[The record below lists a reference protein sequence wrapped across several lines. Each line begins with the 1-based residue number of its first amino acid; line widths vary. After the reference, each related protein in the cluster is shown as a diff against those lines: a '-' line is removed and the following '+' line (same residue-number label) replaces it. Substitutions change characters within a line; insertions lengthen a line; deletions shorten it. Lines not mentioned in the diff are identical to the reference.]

1 MMAILVAIR
10 STKQSPS
17 AMRGLINYC
26 LQEKKTF
33 DINSDRKL
41 ITGVN
46 CIPQNAYTEFM
57 TTKAVYHQERGVNFY
72 HFSQSFSPE
81 EKITP
86 EEAHEVAIEFVKKAW
101 PGHEVLV
108 CTHMDEPHLHSNIIV
123 NSVNFE
129 NGTKLHLSPSLLKV
143 LRDMN
148 DEVCKS
154 HGLSVL
160 PPYEKGRKGMST
172 REFRAAEKGQ
182 SWKFRLM
189 SDIRESMKRSGTREE
204 FTKEMARRGYEMK
217 WTDERK
223 YITFTCPN
231 GMKCRDNKL
240 HHDKFLKEE
249 LENEFKI
256 REQLTRKINLRG
268 IDGQE
273 LREAG
278 GISQHTNGSQS
289 VYVAGKTEVDR
300 DRLAVGSSEFSAED
314 ISKGMRA
321 GNERADREYVES
333 DATESAGR
341 EPEYHEQ
348 PDINERIY
356 SSEDGEFVATGW
368 EDERR
373 IYFEILQGSGQGSE
387 QVESDDRYVEATPAE
402 VPGDNSRSGNL
413 ILDAGVGT
421 LTALASLMDND
432 QDDDPEEKKKKLDA
446 KDAGSNVGFALGSAI
461 GLAAAIIAKGKKQ
474 DEDITEAPTEEPD
487 EVEEIN
493 NEPYEESEDLD
504 EDEGFTMQM

>member
-1 MMAILVAIR
+1 MATLNIIPE
-10 STKQSPS
+10 TKQSPS
-17 AMRGLINYC
+17 AMRGVINYC
-26 LQEKKTF
+26 LDEKKTF
-33 DINSDRKL
+33 DINSGRKL

-46 CIPQNAYTEFM
+46 CIGEIAYTEFM
-57 TTKAVYHQERGVNFY
+57 TTKAVYHNEGRVNFY
-72 HFSQSFSPE
+72 HFSHSFSPK

-86 EEAHEVAIEFVKKAW
+86 VEAHEVAIEFVKKAW

-108 CTHMDEPHLHSNIIV
+108 CTHMDEPHLHSNIVV

-129 NGTKLHLSPSLLKV
+129 NGTKLHLSPNSLKV
-143 LRDMN
+143 LRDLN

-160 PPYEKGRKGMST
+160 PPYQKGRKGMST
-172 REFRAAEKGQ
+172 REYRAAEKGQ

-189 SDIRESMKRSGTREE
+189 SDIKYAMERSGNREQ
-204 FTKEMARRGYEMK
+204 FTKEMEKQGYEMR

-223 YITFTCPN
+223 NITFTCPN
-231 GMKCRDNKL
+231 GMKCRDIKL
-240 HHDKFLKEE
+240 HHDKFLKEAI
-249 LENEFKI
+249 ENEFKI
-256 REQLTRKINLRG
+256 REQLTNGFQTEGING
-268 IDGQE
+268 EE
-273 LREAG
+273 LEAYGRVRQQSIGTEGVFHTRE
-278 GISQHTNGSQS
+278 
-289 VYVAGKTEVDR
+289 TEVRGTENDTGYGRIPTGAVHANKDSGYENR
-300 DRLAVGSSEFSAED
+300 D
-314 ISKGMRA
+314 I
-321 GNERADREYVES
+321 EYVES

-348 PDINERIY
+348 PDINECDY

-368 EDERR
+368 EDERQV
-373 IYFEILQGSGQGSE
+373 YFEILGYPGYRSNETERLDE
-387 QVESDDRYVEATPAE
+387 QVRETPIE
-402 VPGDNSRSGNL
+402 VPGDYGRSGNI

-461 GLAAAIIAKGKKQ
+461 GLAAALIAKGQKQ
-474 DEDITEAPTEEPD
+474 DEDIIETQTEDPD

-504 EDEGFTMQM
+504 EDGGFTMQM

>member
-1 MMAILVAIR
+1 MAILVAIR

-33 DINSDRKL
+33 DINSGRKL

-108 CTHMDEPHLHSNIIV
+108 CTHMDEPHLHSNIVV

-129 NGTKLHLSPSLLKV
+129 NGTKLHLSPSSLKV

-231 GMKCRDNKL
+231 GMRCRDNKL

-278 GISQHTNGSQS
+278 GISQHTNGSQG

-341 EPEYHEQ
+341 ESEYHEQ
-348 PDINERIY
+348 PDIIERIY

-402 VPGDNSRSGNL
+402 VPGDIGRSGNL
-413 ILDAGVGT
+413 IVDVGVGT
-421 LTALASLMDND
+421 LTAVASLMDND

-446 KDAGSNVGFALGSAI
+446 KNAGSNVGFALGSAI
-461 GLAAAIIAKGKKQ
+461 GLAAALIAKGKKQ
-474 DEDITEAPTEEPD
+474 DEDITETPTEEPD
-487 EVEEIN
+487 EAEEIN

-504 EDEGFTMQM
+504 VDEGFTMQM

>member
-1 MMAILVAIR
+1 MAILVAIR

-72 HFSQSFSPE
+72 HFSQSFSPK

-101 PGHEVLV
+101 AGHEVLV
-108 CTHMDEPHLHSNIIV
+108 CTHMDEPHLHSNIVV

-129 NGTKLHLSPSLLKV
+129 NGTKLHLSPSSLKV

-154 HGLSVL
+154 HRLSVL
-160 PPYEKGRKGMST
+160 PPYEKSRKGMST

-189 SDIRESMKRSGTREE
+189 SDIKYAMERSGNREQ
-204 FTKEMARRGYEMK
+204 FIKEMAKQGYEMR

-231 GMKCRDNKL
+231 GMKCRDIKL
-240 HHDKFLKEE
+240 HHDKFLKEAI
-249 LENEFKI
+249 ENEFKI
-256 REQLTRKINLRG
+256 REQLTNGFQTEGING
-268 IDGQE
+268 KE
-273 LREAG
+273 LEEYGRVRQQPSGTES
-278 GISQHTNGSQS
+278 IFHTGETEVSGTENDTGYGRIPTGTVPADKNSG
-289 VYVAGKTEVDR
+289 YENRNIENVAGNGR
-300 DRLAVGSSEFSAED
+300 
-314 ISKGMRA
+314 
-321 GNERADREYVES
+321 
-333 DATESAGR
+333 ESAGR
-341 EPEYHEQ
+341 EQEYHEQ

-421 LTALASLMDND
+421 LTVLASLMDND

-446 KDAGSNVGFALGSAI
+446 KDAGSNFGVALGGAI
-461 GLAAAIIAKGKKQ
+461 GLAAALITKSKKQ
-474 DEDITEAPTEEPD
+474 DEDITETPTEEPD
-487 EVEEIN
+487 KLDEIN

-504 EDEGFTMQM
+504 EGFRLEM

>member
-1 MMAILVAIR
+1 MATLNIIPE
-10 STKQSPS
+10 TKQSPS
-17 AMRGLINYC
+17 AMRGVINYC
-26 LQEKKTF
+26 LDEKKTF
-33 DINSDRKL
+33 DINSGRKL

-46 CIPQNAYTEFM
+46 CIGEKAYTEFM
-57 TTKAVYHQERGVNFY
+57 TTKAVYHNEGRVNFY
-72 HFSQSFSPE
+72 HFSHSFSPK

-86 EEAHEVAIEFVKKAW
+86 VEAHEVAIEFVKKAW

-108 CTHMDEPHLHSNIIV
+108 CTHMDEPHLHSNIVV

-129 NGTKLHLSPSLLKV
+129 NGTKLHLSPNSLKV
-143 LRDMN
+143 LRDLN

-154 HGLSVL
+154 HNLSVL
-160 PPYEKGRKGMST
+160 PPYQKGRKGMST
-172 REFRAAEKGQ
+172 REYRAAEKGQ

-189 SDIRESMKRSGTREE
+189 SDIKYAMERSGNREQ
-204 FTKEMARRGYEMK
+204 FTKEMAKQGYEMR

-223 YITFTCPN
+223 NITFTCPN
-231 GMKCRDNKL
+231 GMKCRDIKL
-240 HHDKFLKEE
+240 HHDKFLKEAI
-249 LENEFKI
+249 ENEFKI
-256 REQLTRKINLRG
+256 REQLTNGFQTEGING
-268 IDGQE
+268 EE
-273 LREAG
+273 LEEYGRVRQQSIGTEGVFHTRE
-278 GISQHTNGSQS
+278 
-289 VYVAGKTEVDR
+289 TEVSGTENDTGYGRIPTGAVHANKDSGYENR
-300 DRLAVGSSEFSAED
+300 D
-314 ISKGMRA
+314 I
-321 GNERADREYVES
+321 EYVES

-348 PDINERIY
+348 PDINECDYR
-356 SSEDGEFVATGW
+356 SEDGEFVATGW

-373 IYFEILQGSGQGSE
+373 IYFEFLRNPGYRSDKTE
-387 QVESDDRYVEATPAE
+387 QSDEEVRATPVE
-402 VPGDNSRSGNL
+402 VPRDFSRSGNL

-461 GLAAAIIAKGKKQ
+461 GLAAALIAKGKKQ

>member
-1 MMAILVAIR
+1 MAILVAIR

-86 EEAHEVAIEFVKKAW
+86 VEAHGVAIEFVKKAW

-108 CTHMDEPHLHSNIIV
+108 CTHMDEPHLHSNIVV

-129 NGTKLHLSPSLLKV
+129 NGTKLHLSPSSLKV
-143 LRDMN
+143 LRDLN
-148 DEVCKS
+148 DEVCIS

-172 REFRAAEKGQ
+172 REYRAAEKGQ

-189 SDIRESMKRSGTREE
+189 SDIKYALERSGNRKQ
-204 FTKEMARRGYEMK
+204 FTKEMAKQGYEMR

-223 YITFTCPN
+223 NITFTCPN
-231 GMKCRDNKL
+231 GMKCRDIKL
-240 HHDKFLKEE
+240 HHDKFLKEAI
-249 LENEFKI
+249 ENEFKI
-256 REQLTRKINLRG
+256 REQLANEFQTEGING
-268 IDGQE
+268 EE
-273 LREAG
+273 LEEYGRVRQQPSGTES
-278 GISQHTNGSQS
+278 IFHTGE
-289 VYVAGKTEVDR
+289 TEVSRTENDTGYGR
-300 DRLAVGSSEFSAED
+300 
-314 ISKGMRA
+314 ISTGTVP
-321 GNERADREYVES
+321 ADKNSGYENRNIENAANNGREP
-333 DATESAGR
+333 AGR
-341 EPEYHEQ
+341 EPEHHEQ
-348 PDINERIY
+348 PDINECDY
-356 SSEDGEFVATGW
+356 HSEDGEFVATGW

-373 IYFEILQGSGQGSE
+373 IYFEILRNPGYR
-387 QVESDDRYVEATPAE
+387 SDKTKQSDEEVRATPVE
-402 VPGDNSRSGNL
+402 VPRDFSRSGNL

-432 QDDDPEEKKKKLDA
+432 QDDNPEEKKKKLNA
-446 KDAGSNVGFALGSAI
+446 KDAGSNVGFALGSDI
-461 GLAAAIIAKGKKQ
+461 GLVAALIAKGKRQ
-474 DEDITEAPTEEPD
+474 DEDLSEPPTEEPD

-493 NEPYEESEDLD
+493 NKPYEESEDLD

>member
-1 MMAILVAIR
+1 MATLNIIPE
-10 STKQSPS
+10 TKQSPS
-17 AMRGLINYC
+17 AMRGVINYC

-33 DINSDRKL
+33 DMNSDRKL

-46 CIPQNAYTEFM
+46 CIGQIAYTEFM
-57 TTKAVYHQERGVNFY
+57 TTKAVYHKEGGVNFY

-86 EEAHEVAIEFVKKAW
+86 IEAHEVAIEFVKKAW

-108 CTHMDEPHLHSNIIV
+108 CTHMDEPHLHSNIVV

-129 NGTKLHLSPSLLKV
+129 NGTKLHLSPNSLKV
-143 LRDMN
+143 LRDLN
-148 DEVCKS
+148 DEVCIS
-154 HGLSVL
+154 HGFSVL

-172 REFRAAEKGQ
+172 REYRAAEKGQ

-189 SDIRESMKRSGTREE
+189 SDIKYAMERSGNREQ
-204 FTKEMARRGYEMK
+204 FTKEMSKQGYKMR

-223 YITFTCPN
+223 NITFTCPN
-231 GMKCRDNKL
+231 GMKCRDFKL
-240 HHDKFLKEE
+240 HHDKFLKEAI
-249 LENEFKI
+249 ENEFKI
-256 REQLTRKINLRG
+256 REQLTKRF
-268 IDGQE
+268 QT
-273 LREAG
+273 G
-278 GISQHTNGSQS
+278 GINGEELEEYGRVQQRPSGTESIFHTGE
-289 VYVAGKTEVDR
+289 TEISGTENDTGYGRIPTGAVHADKDFSYENR
-300 DRLAVGSSEFSAED
+300 D
-314 ISKGMRA
+314 I
-321 GNERADREYVES
+321 EYVKS

-348 PDINERIY
+348 PDINKRDY
-356 SSEDGEFVATGW
+356 RSEDGEFVATGW

-373 IYFEILQGSGQGSE
+373 VYFEILQGPGQGSE
-387 QVESDDRYVEATPAE
+387 QAESDDRYAEATPAE
-402 VPGDNSRSGNL
+402 VLRDNSGSGNL
-413 ILDAGVGT
+413 ILDVSVGT
-421 LTALASLMDND
+421 LTAVASLMDND

-461 GLAAAIIAKGKKQ
+461 GLAAALIAKSKKQ
-474 DEDITEAPTEEPD
+474 DEDITETLTEEPD

-504 EDEGFTMQM
+504 EDEGLTMQM

>member
-1 MMAILVAIR
+1 MAILVAIR

-33 DINSDRKL
+33 DINSGRKL

-86 EEAHEVAIEFVKKAW
+86 VEAHEVAVEFVKKAW

-108 CTHMDEPHLHSNIIV
+108 CTHMDEPHLHSNIVV

-129 NGTKLHLSPSLLKV
+129 NGTKLHLSPSSLKV

-148 DEVCKS
+148 DEICKS

-189 SDIRESMKRSGTREE
+189 SDIKYAMERSGNREQ
-204 FTKEMARRGYEMK
+204 FAKEMAKQGYEMR
-217 WTDERK
+217 WTVERK

-231 GMKCRDNKL
+231 GMKCRDIKL
-240 HHDKFLKEE
+240 HHDKFLKEAI
-249 LENEFKI
+249 ENEFKI
-256 REQLTRKINLRG
+256 REQLTNGFQTEGING
-268 IDGQE
+268 EE
-273 LREAG
+273 LEEYGRVRQQSSGTES
-278 GISQHTNGSQS
+278 IFHTGE
-289 VYVAGKTEVDR
+289 TEVSGTENDTGYGRISTGAVHVDKDAGYENR
-300 DRLAVGSSEFSAED
+300 D
-314 ISKGMRA
+314 I
-321 GNERADREYVES
+321 EYVEN

-341 EPEYHEQ
+341 EPEYHGQ

-356 SSEDGEFVATGW
+356 SSEDREFVATGW

-373 IYFEILQGSGQGSE
+373 IYFEILQDSGQGSE
-387 QVESDDRYVEATPAE
+387 QAKSDDRYAEATSVE
-402 VPGDNSRSGNL
+402 VPGDIGRSGNL

-421 LTALASLMDND
+421 LTAVASLMDND

-446 KDAGSNVGFALGSAI
+446 KDAGSNVGFALGIAI
-461 GLAAAIIAKGKKQ
+461 GLAAALIAKGKKQ
-474 DEDITEAPTEEPD
+474 DEDITETPTEEPD

-504 EDEGFTMQM
+504 EDEGFKLEM

>member
-1 MMAILVAIR
+1 MGGGNDGNISCNS

-108 CTHMDEPHLHSNIIV
+108 CTHMDEPHLHSNIVV

-129 NGTKLHLSPSLLKV
+129 NGTKLHLSPSSLKV

-240 HHDKFLKEE
+240 HHDKFLKEAI
-249 LENEFKI
+249 ENEFKI
-256 REQLTRKINLRG
+256 REQLT
-268 IDGQE
+268 
-273 LREAG
+273 
-278 GISQHTNGSQS
+278 NGFQ
-289 VYVAGKTEVDR
+289 T
-300 DRLAVGSSEFSAED
+300 
-314 ISKGMRA
+314 
-321 GNERADREYVES
+321 
-333 DATESAGR
+333 
-341 EPEYHEQ
+341 
-348 PDINERIY
+348 ERIN
-356 SSEDGEFVATGW
+356 GE
-368 EDERR
+368 ELEEYDEQFR
-373 IYFEILQGSGQGSE
+373 ETS
-387 QVESDDRYVEATPAE
+387 VE
-402 VPGDNSRSGNL
+402 VPGDIGRSGNL
-413 ILDAGVGT
+413 ILDAGVGAI
-421 LTALASLMDND
+421 TAVASLMDND

-446 KDAGSNVGFALGSAI
+446 KDAGSNFGFALGGAI
-461 GLAAAIIAKGKKQ
+461 GLAAALIAKGKKQ
-474 DEDITEAPTEEPD
+474 DEDIIETQTEAPD

-504 EDEGFTMQM
+504 EDEGFKLEM

>member
-1 MMAILVAIR
+1 MAILVAIR

-26 LQEKKTF
+26 LQDKKTF
-33 DINSDRKL
+33 DINSGRKL

-57 TTKAVYHQERGVNFY
+57 TTKEVYHQERGVNFY

-86 EEAHEVAIEFVKKAW
+86 VEAHEVAIEFVKKAW
-101 PGHEVLV
+101 TGHEVLV
-108 CTHMDEPHLHSNIIV
+108 CTHMDEPHLHSNIVV

-129 NGTKLHLSPSLLKV
+129 NGTKLHLSPSSLKA

-172 REFRAAEKGQ
+172 REYRAAEKGQ

-189 SDIRESMKRSGTREE
+189 SDIRESMKRSGNREE
-204 FTKEMARRGYEMK
+204 FTKEMARRGYEMR

-231 GMKCRDNKL
+231 GMKCRDIKL
-240 HHDKFLKEE
+240 HHDKFLKEAI
-249 LENEFKI
+249 ENEFKI
-256 REQLTRKINLRG
+256 RE
-268 IDGQE
+268 E
-273 LREAG
+273 L
-278 GISQHTNGSQS
+278 TNGSQTGRFNEQELGAYGRVRQQS
-289 VYVAGKTEVDR
+289 IGTEGVFHTGETEVSGTENDTGYGRIPTGAVHVDKDTGYENR
-300 DRLAVGSSEFSAED
+300 D
-314 ISKGMRA
+314 IK
-321 GNERADREYVES
+321 YVEN
-333 DATESAGR
+333 DAGEFAER

-348 PDINERIY
+348 PDINKCDYR
-356 SSEDGEFVATGW
+356 SEDGEFVATGW

-373 IYFEILQGSGQGSE
+373 IYFEILQDSGQGSE
-387 QVESDDRYVEATPAE
+387 QAESDDRYAEATPAE
-402 VPGDNSRSGNL
+402 VPGDIGRSGNL
-413 ILDAGVGT
+413 ILDAGVGA
-421 LTALASLMDND
+421 LTAVASLMDND

-446 KDAGSNVGFALGSAI
+446 KDAGSNFGFALGGAI
-461 GLAAAIIAKGKKQ
+461 GLAAALIAKSKKQ
-474 DEDITEAPTEEPD
+474 DEDIIETATEEPD

-504 EDEGFTMQM
+504 EDEGFKLEM

>member
-86 EEAHEVAIEFVKKAW
+86 VEAHEVAIEFVKKAW

-108 CTHMDEPHLHSNIIV
+108 CTHMDEPHLHSNIVV

-129 NGTKLHLSPSLLKV
+129 SGTKLHLSPSSLKV

-189 SDIRESMKRSGTREE
+189 SDIKYAMERSGNRGQ
-204 FTKEMARRGYEMK
+204 FAKEMAKQGYEMR
-217 WTDERK
+217 WTVERK

-231 GMKCRDNKL
+231 GMKCRDIKL
-240 HHDKFLKEE
+240 HHDKFLKEAI
-249 LENEFKI
+249 ENEFKI
-256 REQLTRKINLRG
+256 RE
-268 IDGQE
+268 E
-273 LREAG
+273 L
-278 GISQHTNGSQS
+278 TNGFQ
-289 VYVAGKTEVDR
+289 TEGINGEELEESGRVR
-300 DRLAVGSSEFSAED
+300 QQPSGTED
-314 ISKGMRA
+314 IFYA
-321 GNERADREYVES
+321 GETENFGTENDTGYGRIPTGAVHANKDSGYENRNIENVANNGRESVE
-333 DATESAGR
+333 R

-348 PDINERIY
+348 PDINECDYR
-356 SSEDGEFVATGW
+356 SEDGEFVATGW
-368 EDERR
+368 ERERQV
-373 IYFEILQGSGQGSE
+373 YFEILKNSGYRGNEAE
-387 QVESDDRYVEATPAE
+387 QSDEQFRETPVEIPR
-402 VPGDNSRSGNL
+402 NFSRSGNL

-421 LTALASLMDND
+421 LTALASLMNND

-461 GLAAAIIAKGKKQ
+461 GLAAALIAKSKKQ
-474 DEDITEAPTEEPD
+474 DEDITETPTEEPD

-504 EDEGFTMQM
+504 EDEGFKLEM

>member
-1 MMAILVAIR
+1 MAILVAIR

-26 LQEKKTF
+26 LQDKKTF
-33 DINSDRKL
+33 DVNSDRKL

-46 CIPQNAYTEFM
+46 CIAQNAYAEFM
-57 TTKAVYHQERGVNFY
+57 TTKAVYHQEGGVNFY

-101 PGHEVLV
+101 SGHEVLV
-108 CTHMDEPHLHSNIIV
+108 CTHMDEPHLHSNIVV

-129 NGTKLHLSPSLLKV
+129 NGTKLHLSPSSLKV

-148 DEVCKS
+148 DEICKS

-172 REFRAAEKGQ
+172 REFRTAEKGQ

-189 SDIRESMKRSGTREE
+189 SDIKYAMERSGNREQ
-204 FTKEMARRGYEMK
+204 FTKEMAKQGYEMR

-231 GMKCRDNKL
+231 GMKCRDIKL
-240 HHDKFLKEE
+240 HHDKFMKEAI
-249 LENEFKI
+249 ENEFKI
-256 REQLTRKINLRG
+256 RE
-268 IDGQE
+268 E
-273 LREAG
+273 L
-278 GISQHTNGSQS
+278 TNGFQTGRINGEELEEYGRVRQQPSGTES
-289 VYVAGKTEVDR
+289 IFHAGETEVSRTENDTGYDR
-300 DRLAVGSSEFSAED
+300 VPTGAVSKHSSVGDKS
-314 ISKGMRA
+314 S
-321 GNERADREYVES
+321 DREYVGN
-333 DATESAGR
+333 DAKESAGR
-341 EPEYHEQ
+341 EPEHHEQ
-348 PDINERIY
+348 PDINECDYR
-356 SSEDGEFVATGW
+356 SEDGEFVATGW

-373 IYFEILQGSGQGSE
+373 IYFEILQGSGQGNE
-387 QVESDDRYVEATPAE
+387 QVESDDRYVEATPVE
-402 VPGDNSRSGNL
+402 VPGDNGRSGNL

-446 KDAGSNVGFALGSAI
+446 KDAGSNVGFALGSVI
-461 GLAAAIIAKGKKQ
+461 GLAAALIAKGKKQ
-474 DEDITEAPTEEPD
+474 DEDVTETPTEEPD

-504 EDEGFTMQM
+504 EDEGFKLEM

>member
-1 MMAILVAIR
+1 MAILVAIR

-33 DINSDRKL
+33 DINSGRKL

-46 CIPQNAYTEFM
+46 CVPQNAYTEFM
-57 TTKAVYHQERGVNFY
+57 TTKVVYHQERGVNFY

-108 CTHMDEPHLHSNIIV
+108 CTHMDEPHLHSNIVV

-129 NGTKLHLSPSLLKV
+129 NGTKLHLSPNSLKV
-143 LRDMN
+143 LRDLN

-154 HGLSVL
+154 HNLSVL
-160 PPYEKGRKGMST
+160 PPYQKGRKGMAT
-172 REFRAAEKGQ
+172 REYRAAEKGQ

-189 SDIRESMKRSGTREE
+189 SDIKYAMERSGNREQ
-204 FTKEMARRGYEMK
+204 FTKKMAKQGYEMR

-231 GMKCRDNKL
+231 GMKCRDIKL

-278 GISQHTNGSQS
+278 GISQHTNGSQG

-300 DRLAVGSSEFSAED
+300 DRLVVGSSEFPAED
-314 ISKGMRA
+314 ISKGLRA
-321 GNERADREYVES
+321 GNERADREHVEN
-333 DATESAGR
+333 DDRESAAG
-341 EPEYHEQ
+341 ESKHYKQ
-348 PDINERIY
+348 PDINEC
-356 SSEDGEFVATGW
+356 SDGSEDGEFVATGW
-368 EDERR
+368 EDERQV
-373 IYFEILQGSGQGSE
+373 YFEILRNPGHRGNEAE
-387 QVESDDRYVEATPAE
+387 QTDERFRETSVE
-402 VPGDNSRSGNL
+402 VPGDISRSGNL
-413 ILDAGVGT
+413 ILDVGVGT
-421 LTALASLMDND
+421 LTAVASLMDND

-461 GLAAAIIAKGKKQ
+461 GLAAALIAKGKKQ
-474 DEDITEAPTEEPD
+474 DEDLTETPTEEPD
-487 EVEEIN
+487 EAEEIN

>member
-1 MMAILVAIR
+1 MATLNIIPE
-10 STKQSPS
+10 TKQSPS
-17 AMRGLINYC
+17 AMRGVINYC

-33 DINSDRKL
+33 DMNSDRKL

-46 CIPQNAYTEFM
+46 CIGQNAYTEFM
-57 TTKAVYHQERGVNFY
+57 TTKAVYHKERGVNFY

-86 EEAHEVAIEFVKKAW
+86 EEAHEVAIEFVKKAL

-108 CTHMDEPHLHSNIIV
+108 CTHMDEPHLHSNIVV

-129 NGTKLHLSPSLLKV
+129 NGTKLHLSPSSLKV

-172 REFRAAEKGQ
+172 REYRAAEKGQ

-189 SDIRESMKRSGTREE
+189 SDIKYAMERSGNRKQ
-204 FTKEMARRGYEMK
+204 FTKEMAKQGYEMR

-231 GMKCRDNKL
+231 GMKCRDIKL
-240 HHDKFLKEE
+240 HHDKFLKEAI
-249 LENEFKI
+249 ENEFKI
-256 REQLTRKINLRG
+256 RE
-268 IDGQE
+268 E
-273 LREAG
+273 L
-278 GISQHTNGSQS
+278 TNGSQTGRINEKELEAYGRVRQQS
-289 VYVAGKTEVDR
+289 IRTEGVFHTRETEVSGTENDTGYGRIPTGTVHVDKDTGYENR
-300 DRLAVGSSEFSAED
+300 D
-314 ISKGMRA
+314 I
-321 GNERADREYVES
+321 EYVENG
-333 DATESAGR
+333 ARESAER

-348 PDINERIY
+348 PDINECDYR
-356 SSEDGEFVATGW
+356 SEDGEFVATGW
-368 EDERR
+368 EDERQV
-373 IYFEILQGSGQGSE
+373 YFEILRNPGHRGNEAE
-387 QVESDDRYVEATPAE
+387 QTDERFRETSVE
-402 VPGDNSRSGNL
+402 VPGDIGRSGNL

-421 LTALASLMDND
+421 LTAVASLMDND

-461 GLAAAIIAKGKKQ
+461 GLAAALIAKSKKQ

-487 EVEEIN
+487 KVEDIN

-504 EDEGFTMQM
+504 EEEGFKLEM

>member
-1 MMAILVAIR
+1 MAILVAIR

-108 CTHMDEPHLHSNIIV
+108 CTHMDEPHLHSNIVV

-129 NGTKLHLSPSLLKV
+129 NGTKLHLSPSSLKV

-148 DEVCKS
+148 DDVCKS

-189 SDIRESMKRSGTREE
+189 SDIKYAMERSGNREQ
-204 FTKEMARRGYEMK
+204 FTKEMAKQGYEMR

-231 GMKCRDNKL
+231 GMKCRDVKL
-240 HHDKFLKEE
+240 HHDKFLKEAI
-249 LENEFKI
+249 ENEFKI
-256 REQLTRKINLRG
+256 REQLTNGFQTEGINGEEFEEYGRVRQQSIG
-268 IDGQE
+268 TEGVF
-273 LREAG
+273 
-278 GISQHTNGSQS
+278 HTGE
-289 VYVAGKTEVDR
+289 TEVSGTENDTGYGRIPTGAVHANKDSGYENR
-300 DRLAVGSSEFSAED
+300 D
-314 ISKGMRA
+314 I
-321 GNERADREYVES
+321 EYVKS
-333 DATESAGR
+333 DATESVGR

-348 PDINERIY
+348 PDINECDYR
-356 SSEDGEFVATGW
+356 SEDGEFVATGW

-373 IYFEILQGSGQGSE
+373 IYFEILGYPGCRSNETE
-387 QVESDDRYVEATPAE
+387 QSDKEVRATPVE
-402 VPGDNSRSGNL
+402 VPGDFSRSGNL

-421 LTALASLMDND
+421 LTAVASLMDND
-432 QDDDPEEKKKKLDA
+432 HDDDPEEKKKKLDA

-461 GLAAAIIAKGKKQ
+461 GLAAALIAKSKKQ
-474 DEDITEAPTEEPD
+474 DEDITETPTEELD

-493 NEPYEESEDLD
+493 NKPYEESEDLD

>member
-1 MMAILVAIR
+1 MAILVAIR

-33 DINSDRKL
+33 DINSDIKL

-86 EEAHEVAIEFVKKAW
+86 KEAHEVAVEFVKKAW
-101 PGHEVLV
+101 PGHEALV
-108 CTHMDEPHLHSNIIV
+108 CTHMDEPHLHSNIVV

-129 NGTKLHLSPSLLKV
+129 NGTKLHLSPSSLKV

-148 DEVCKS
+148 DDVCKS
-154 HGLSVL
+154 YGLSVL
-160 PPYEKGRKGMST
+160 QPYEKGRKGMST

-189 SDIRESMKRSGTREE
+189 SDIRESMKRSGTCEE

-231 GMKCRDNKL
+231 GMKCRDIKL
-240 HHDKFLKEE
+240 HHDKFLKEAI
-249 LENEFKI
+249 ENEFKI
-256 REQLTRKINLRG
+256 REQLTNGFQTEGING
-268 IDGQE
+268 EE
-273 LREAG
+273 LEEYGRVRQQSIGTEGVFHTRE
-278 GISQHTNGSQS
+278 
-289 VYVAGKTEVDR
+289 TEVSGTENDTGYGRIPTGAVHANKDSGYENR
-300 DRLAVGSSEFSAED
+300 D
-314 ISKGMRA
+314 I
-321 GNERADREYVES
+321 EYVES

-348 PDINERIY
+348 PDSNERDY
-356 SSEDGEFVATGW
+356 RSEDGEFVATGW

-373 IYFEILQGSGQGSE
+373 IYFEILRNPEHRGNETEQSYE
-387 QVESDDRYVEATPAE
+387 QVRETPVE

-413 ILDAGVGT
+413 ILDAGVDT

-432 QDDDPEEKKKKLDA
+432 QDDDPEEKKKNLDA
-446 KDAGSNVGFALGSAI
+446 KEAGSNVGFALGSAI
-461 GLAAAIIAKGKKQ
+461 GLAAALIAKSKKQ
-474 DEDITEAPTEEPD
+474 DEDITETPTEE
-487 EVEEIN
+487 
-493 NEPYEESEDLD
+493 LD
-504 EDEGFTMQM
+504 

>member
-1 MMAILVAIR
+1 MAILVAIR

-17 AMRGLINYC
+17 AMHGLINYC

-33 DINSDRKL
+33 DINSDRNL

-46 CIPQNAYTEFM
+46 CIPQNAYTKFM

-256 REQLTRKINLRG
+256 REQLTRKINFRG

-273 LREAG
+273 FREVG
-278 GISQHTNGSQS
+278 GISQHTNGSQG
-289 VYVAGKTEVDR
+289 VYVAGKQRSIEIALLSEVVNFQPKIYRKVCELATKEQIERMSQTMVQNLLNENRSIMSNLISTNATTVAKMENLLQQDGKMR
-300 DRLAVGSSEFSAED
+300 DEYISEFSKTLDKEANKLSQMTD
-314 ISKGMRA
+314 MLKQHLLKFLAITVGA
-321 GNERADREYVES
+321 
-333 DATESAGR
+333 ATLFSTLV
-341 EPEYHEQ
+341 
-348 PDINERIY
+348 
-356 SSEDGEFVATGW
+356 SVL
-368 EDERR
+368 
-373 IYFEILQGSGQGSE
+373 LQ
-387 QVESDDRYVEATPAE
+387 
-402 VPGDNSRSGNL
+402 L
-413 ILDAGVGT
+413 
-421 LTALASLMDND
+421 
-432 QDDDPEEKKKKLDA
+432 
-446 KDAGSNVGFALGSAI
+446 
-461 GLAAAIIAKGKKQ
+461 
-474 DEDITEAPTEEPD
+474 
-487 EVEEIN
+487 
-493 NEPYEESEDLD
+493 
-504 EDEGFTMQM
+504 

>member
-1 MMAILVAIR
+1 MAILVAIR

-108 CTHMDEPHLHSNIIV
+108 CTHMDEPHLHSNIVV

-129 NGTKLHLSPSLLKV
+129 NGTKLHLSPSSLKV

-148 DEVCKS
+148 DDVCKS

-172 REFRAAEKGQ
+172 REYRVAEKGQ

-223 YITFTCPN
+223 YITFICPN

-278 GISQHTNGSQS
+278 GISQHTNGSQG

-300 DRLAVGSSEFSAED
+300 DRLADERSEFSAED
-314 ISKGMRA
+314 ISKGMRT
-321 GNERADREYVES
+321 GNGRADREHVEN
-333 DATESAGR
+333 DDRESVAG
-341 EPEYHEQ
+341 ESKHYKQ
-348 PDINERIY
+348 PDINEC
-356 SSEDGEFVATGW
+356 SDGSEDGEFVATGW

-373 IYFEILQGSGQGSE
+373 VYFEILKNPGYRGNEAE
-387 QVESDDRYVEATPAE
+387 QTDEQFRETPVE
-402 VPGDNSRSGNL
+402 VPGDIGRSGNL

-421 LTALASLMDND
+421 LAAVASLMDND
-432 QDDDPEEKKKKLDA
+432 QDDDPEEKKRKLDA

-461 GLAAAIIAKGKKQ
+461 GLAAALIAKGKKQ
-474 DEDITEAPTEEPD
+474 DEDLTKTPTEEPD

-504 EDEGFTMQM
+504 EDGGFTMQM

>member
-1 MMAILVAIR
+1 MATLNIIPE
-10 STKQSPS
+10 TKQSPS
-17 AMRGLINYC
+17 AMRGVINYC
-26 LQEKKTF
+26 LDEKKTF
-33 DINSDRKL
+33 DINSGRKL

-46 CIPQNAYTEFM
+46 CIGEKAYTEFM
-57 TTKAVYHQERGVNFY
+57 TSKAVYHNEGGVNFY
-72 HFSQSFSPE
+72 HFSHSFSPK

-86 EEAHEVAIEFVKKAW
+86 VEAHEVAIEFVKKAW

-108 CTHMDEPHLHSNIIV
+108 CTHMDEPHLHSNIVV

-129 NGTKLHLSPSLLKV
+129 NGTKLHLSPNSLKV
-143 LRDMN
+143 LRDLN

-160 PPYEKGRKGMST
+160 PPYQKGRKGMST
-172 REFRAAEKGQ
+172 REYRAAEKGQ

-189 SDIRESMKRSGTREE
+189 SDIKYAMERSGNREQ
-204 FTKEMARRGYEMK
+204 FTKEMAKQGYEMR

-223 YITFTCPN
+223 NITFTCPN
-231 GMKCRDNKL
+231 GMKCRDIKL
-240 HHDKFLKEE
+240 HHDKFLKEAI
-249 LENEFKI
+249 ENEFKI
-256 REQLTRKINLRG
+256 REQLTNGFQTEGING
-268 IDGQE
+268 EE
-273 LREAG
+273 LEEYGRVRQQSIGTEGVFHTRE
-278 GISQHTNGSQS
+278 
-289 VYVAGKTEVDR
+289 TEVSGTENDTGYGRIPTGAVHANKDSGYENR
-300 DRLAVGSSEFSAED
+300 D
-314 ISKGMRA
+314 I
-321 GNERADREYVES
+321 EYVES
-333 DATESAGR
+333 DATGSAGR

-348 PDINERIY
+348 PDINERDY
-356 SSEDGEFVATGW
+356 RSEDGEFVATGW

-373 IYFEILQGSGQGSE
+373 IYFEILQNPGYRGNETEQSYE
-387 QVESDDRYVEATPAE
+387 QVRETPVE

-461 GLAAAIIAKGKKQ
+461 GLAAALIAKSKKQ
-474 DEDITEAPTEEPD
+474 DEDITQTPTEEPD

-504 EDEGFTMQM
+504 EDEGFKLEM

>member
-1 MMAILVAIR
+1 MAILVAIR

-17 AMRGLINYC
+17 AMRGVINYC

-108 CTHMDEPHLHSNIIV
+108 CTHMDEPHLHSNIVV

-129 NGTKLHLSPSLLKV
+129 NGTKLHLSPNSLKV
-143 LRDMN
+143 LRDLN

-154 HGLSVL
+154 HSLSVL
-160 PPYEKGRKGMST
+160 PPYQKGRKGMST
-172 REFRAAEKGQ
+172 REYRAAEKGQ

-189 SDIRESMKRSGTREE
+189 SDIKYAMERSGNREQ
-204 FTKEMARRGYEMK
+204 FTKEMAKQGYEMR

-223 YITFTCPN
+223 NITFTCPN
-231 GMKCRDNKL
+231 GMKCRDIKL
-240 HHDKFLKEE
+240 HHDKFLKEAI
-249 LENEFKI
+249 ENEFKI
-256 REQLTRKINLRG
+256 REQLTNGFQTERINGEELEEY
-268 IDGQE
+268 DGVRQQPSGTE
-273 LREAG
+273 S
-278 GISQHTNGSQS
+278 IFHTGE
-289 VYVAGKTEVDR
+289 TEVSGTENDTGYDR
-300 DRLAVGSSEFSAED
+300 IPTGVVHANKDSGYENRD
-314 ISKGMRA
+314 I
-321 GNERADREYVES
+321 EYVES
-333 DATESAGR
+333 DATESAER

-348 PDINERIY
+348 PDINEC
-356 SSEDGEFVATGW
+356 SDGSEDGEFVATGW
-368 EDERR
+368 ERERQV
-373 IYFEILQGSGQGSE
+373 YFEILRNPGYRGNEIE
-387 QVESDDRYVEATPAE
+387 QTDEQFRETPVE
-402 VPGDNSRSGNL
+402 VPRDNSRSGNL

-461 GLAAAIIAKGKKQ
+461 GLAAALIAKSKKQ
-474 DEDITEAPTEEPD
+474 DEDITETPTEEPD

>member
-1 MMAILVAIR
+1 MATLNIIPE
-10 STKQSPS
+10 TKQSPS
-17 AMRGLINYC
+17 AMRSVINYC

-108 CTHMDEPHLHSNIIV
+108 CTHMDEPHLHSNIVV

-129 NGTKLHLSPSLLKV
+129 NGTKLHLSPNSLKV
-143 LRDMN
+143 LRDLN
-148 DEVCKS
+148 DEICIS

-172 REFRAAEKGQ
+172 REYRAAEKGQ

-189 SDIRESMKRSGTREE
+189 SDIKYAMERSGNREQ
-204 FTKEMARRGYEMK
+204 FTKEMAKQGYEMR

-231 GMKCRDNKL
+231 GMKCRDIKL
-240 HHDKFLKEE
+240 HHDKFLKEAI
-249 LENEFKI
+249 ENEFKI
-256 REQLTRKINLRG
+256 REQLTKEFEIGR
-268 IDGQE
+268 IDGEE
-273 LREAG
+273 LKESG
-278 GISQHTNGSQS
+278 GIRQQSIGTEGVFRTGETAVNGTENDTGYGRIPTGA
-289 VYVAGKTEVDR
+289 VHVDKDAGYENR
-300 DRLAVGSSEFSAED
+300 D
-314 ISKGMRA
+314 I
-321 GNERADREYVES
+321 EYVEK
-333 DATESAGR
+333 DDRESAER

-348 PDINERIY
+348 PDINECDYR
-356 SSEDGEFVATGW
+356 SEDGEFVATGW
-368 EDERR
+368 ERERQV
-373 IYFEILQGSGQGSE
+373 YFEILRNPGYRGNETEKSDE
-387 QVESDDRYVEATPAE
+387 QFRETSVE
-402 VPGDNSRSGNL
+402 VPGDIGRSGNL

-446 KDAGSNVGFALGSAI
+446 KDAGSNFGFALGGAI
-461 GLAAAIIAKGKKQ
+461 GLAAALIAKGKKQ
-474 DEDITEAPTEEPD
+474 DEDITETPTEAPD

-493 NEPYEESEDLD
+493 TEPYEESEDLD

>member
-1 MMAILVAIR
+1 MATLNAIR

-33 DINSDRKL
+33 DMNSDRKL

-46 CIPQNAYTEFM
+46 CIAQNAYTEFM
-57 TTKAVYHQERGVNFY
+57 TTKAVYHNEGGVNFY

-108 CTHMDEPHLHSNIIV
+108 CTHMDEPHLHSNIVV

-129 NGTKLHLSPSLLKV
+129 NGTKLHLSPNSLKV
-143 LRDMN
+143 LRDLN
-148 DEVCKS
+148 DEVCIS
-154 HGLSVL
+154 HGFSVL

-172 REFRAAEKGQ
+172 REYRAAEKGQ

-189 SDIRESMKRSGTREE
+189 SDIKYAMERSGNREQ
-204 FTKEMARRGYEMK
+204 FTKEMAKQGYEMR

-231 GMKCRDNKL
+231 GMKCRDERL
-240 HHDKFLKEE
+240 HHDKFLKEAI
-249 LENEFKI
+249 ENEFKI
-256 REQLTRKINLRG
+256 REQLT
-268 IDGQE
+268 
-273 LREAG
+273 
-278 GISQHTNGSQS
+278 NGSQTEGINGQKLVTFEGVRQQS
-289 VYVAGKTEVDR
+289 IGTEGVFHTGETEVSGTENDTGYGRIPTGVVHADKDSGYENR
-300 DRLAVGSSEFSAED
+300 D
-314 ISKGMRA
+314 I
-321 GNERADREYVES
+321 EYVEN
-333 DATESAGR
+333 DARESAER
-341 EPEYHEQ
+341 EPEHYEQ
-348 PDINERIY
+348 PDINECDYR
-356 SSEDGEFVATGW
+356 SEDGEFVATGW

-373 IYFEILQGSGQGSE
+373 IYFEILKNPGYRSDETEQPDE
-387 QVESDDRYVEATPAE
+387 QVGETPVE
-402 VPGDNSRSGNL
+402 VPGNFSRSGNL

-461 GLAAAIIAKGKKQ
+461 GLAAALIAKGKKQ
-474 DEDITEAPTEEPD
+474 DEDITETPTEEPD

-493 NEPYEESEDLD
+493 NESYEESEDLD

>member
-1 MMAILVAIR
+1 MAVLVAIR

-26 LQEKKTF
+26 LQDKKTF

-46 CIPQNAYTEFM
+46 CIAQNAYAEFM
-57 TTKAVYHQERGVNFY
+57 TTKAVYHNEGGVNFY

-86 EEAHEVAIEFVKKAW
+86 IEAHEIAIEFVKKAW

-108 CTHMDEPHLHSNIIV
+108 CTHMDEPHLHSNIVV

-129 NGTKLHLSPSLLKV
+129 NGTKLHLSPNSLKV
-143 LRDMN
+143 LRDLN

-154 HGLSVL
+154 HNLSVL

-172 REFRAAEKGQ
+172 REYRAAEKGQ

-189 SDIRESMKRSGTREE
+189 SDIKYAMERSGNREQ
-204 FTKEMARRGYEMK
+204 FTKEMAKQGYEIR

-231 GMKCRDNKL
+231 GMKCRDIKL
-240 HHDKFLKEE
+240 HHDKFLKEAI
-249 LENEFKI
+249 ENEFKI
-256 REQLTRKINLRG
+256 REQLAKEFEIGRV
-268 IDGQE
+268 DGE
-273 LREAG
+273 KLKESG
-278 GISQHTNGSQS
+278 GIRQQS
-289 VYVAGKTEVDR
+289 IGTEGVFYTGETTVSGTENDTEYGRIPTRAVHADKDSGYENR
-300 DRLAVGSSEFSAED
+300 D
-314 ISKGMRA
+314 I
-321 GNERADREYVES
+321 EYVEN
-333 DATESAGR
+333 DATESVGG

-348 PDINERIY
+348 PGINERIY
-356 SSEDGEFVATGW
+356 SSKDGEFVATGW
-368 EDERR
+368 ERERQV
-373 IYFEILQGSGQGSE
+373 YFEFLQNPGYRSNETE
-387 QVESDDRYVEATPAE
+387 QSNEEVREARVE
-402 VPGDNSRSGNL
+402 VPRDISRSGNL
-413 ILDAGVGT
+413 NLDAGVGT
-421 LTALASLMDND
+421 LAAVASLMDND
-432 QDDDPEEKKKKLDA
+432 QEDDLEEKKKKLDA
-446 KDAGSNVGFALGSAI
+446 KDAGSNVGFALGGAI
-461 GLAAAIIAKGKKQ
+461 GLAAALIAKGKKQ
-474 DEDITEAPTEEPD
+474 DEDITETPTEEPD

>member
-1 MMAILVAIR
+1 MATLNIIPE
-10 STKQSPS
+10 TKQSPS
-17 AMRGLINYC
+17 AMRGVINYC

-33 DINSDRKL
+33 DINSGRNL

-46 CIPQNAYTEFM
+46 CIAQNVYTEFM

-86 EEAHEVAIEFVKKAW
+86 EEAQEVAIEFVKKAW

-108 CTHMDEPHLHSNIIV
+108 CTHMDEPHLHSNIVV

-129 NGTKLHLSPSLLKV
+129 NGTKLHLSPNSLKV
-143 LRDMN
+143 LRDLN
-148 DEVCKS
+148 DEVCIS

-189 SDIRESMKRSGTREE
+189 SDIKYAMERSGNREQ
-204 FTKEMARRGYEMK
+204 FTKEMAKRGYEMR

-223 YITFTCPN
+223 NITFTCPN
-231 GMKCRDNKL
+231 GMKCRDIKL
-240 HHDKFLKEE
+240 HHDKFLKEAI
-249 LENEFKI
+249 ENEFKI
-256 REQLTRKINLRG
+256 REQLTNGFQTEGINGEELEEYGRVRQQPSG
-268 IDGQE
+268 IESILHTGE
-273 LREAG
+273 TEVS
-278 GISQHTNGSQS
+278 GIENDTGYGRVPTGTVPADKNSGYENRNIEN
-289 VYVAGKTEVDR
+289 VAGNGR
-300 DRLAVGSSEFSAED
+300 
-314 ISKGMRA
+314 
-321 GNERADREYVES
+321 
-333 DATESAGR
+333 ESAGR

-348 PDINERIY
+348 PDINECDYR
-356 SSEDGEFVATGW
+356 SEDGEFVTTGW
-368 EDERR
+368 EGERR
-373 IYFEILQGSGQGSE
+373 VYFEILRNPGYRSDETEQPDE
-387 QVESDDRYVEATPAE
+387 QVGETPME
-402 VPGDNSRSGNL
+402 VPGDFSSGGNL
-413 ILDAGVGT
+413 IIDAGVGT

-461 GLAAAIIAKGKKQ
+461 GLVAALIAKGKKQ
-474 DEDITEAPTEEPD
+474 DEDIIETPTEEPD

-493 NEPYEESEDLD
+493 KEPYEESGDLD
-504 EDEGFTMQM
+504 EDEDMIMHM

>member
-1 MMAILVAIR
+1 MAILVAIR

-86 EEAHEVAIEFVKKAW
+86 EEAHKVAIEFVKKAW
-101 PGHEVLV
+101 PGHEVLA
-108 CTHMDEPHLHSNIIV
+108 CTHMDEPHLHSNIVV

-129 NGTKLHLSPSLLKV
+129 NGTKLHLSPNSLKV

-189 SDIRESMKRSGTREE
+189 SDIKYAMERSGNREQ
-204 FTKEMARRGYEMK
+204 FTKEMAKQGYEMR

-231 GMKCRDNKL
+231 GMKCRDIKL
-240 HHDKFLKEE
+240 HHDKFLKEAI
-249 LENEFKI
+249 ENEFKI
-256 REQLTRKINLRG
+256 RE
-268 IDGQE
+268 E
-273 LREAG
+273 L
-278 GISQHTNGSQS
+278 TNGSQTGRINEQELETYGRVRQQPS
-289 VYVAGKTEVDR
+289 GIEGVFHTGETEVGGTENDTGYGRIPTGAVHANKDSGYENR
-300 DRLAVGSSEFSAED
+300 D
-314 ISKGMRA
+314 I
-321 GNERADREYVES
+321 EYVKS
-333 DATESAGR
+333 DSTESAER
-341 EPEYHEQ
+341 EPGYHEQ
-348 PDINERIY
+348 PNINECDYR
-356 SSEDGEFVATGW
+356 SEDGEFVATGW

-373 IYFEILQGSGQGSE
+373 VYFEILQNPGYRSDETEQPDE
-387 QVESDDRYVEATPAE
+387 QVGETPVE
-402 VPGDNSRSGNL
+402 VPGDFSRSGNL
-413 ILDAGVGT
+413 IIDACVGT
-421 LTALASLMDND
+421 LAAVASLMDNH

-461 GLAAAIIAKGKKQ
+461 GLAAAFIAKSKKQ
-474 DEDITEAPTEEPD
+474 DEDITETPKEEPD
-487 EVEEIN
+487 ELDEIN

-504 EDEGFTMQM
+504 EDEDMIMHM